1 MLLDTVDNFNGIE
14 RLIVIAVGLDTPID
28 QKASYTRSQLYRAIT
43 RAQMMVLVVNEV
55 VRGGWLEFL
64 ARVEFDDKK
73 EFDIKQEIKRNVRG
87 NARAVLEK
95 EREKQKEM
103 REKAEEVSQR
113 HHLEDTEQGNEYD
126 KQDYDDAMGIKQK
139 QDYDTCL
146 RSGVWDTSPSDS
158 IRGIGRS
165 IEEIGCDGFM
175 PLQNL
180 ENDVPDHG
188 NARDSQAQSVE
199 MKEADLDV
207 EGVADWP
214 RHVDPDLDEEGVA
227 TWIQTVIP
235 GDLGKQYAAGLR
247 DGLIDS
253 DCMDSFPLGGDE
265 LTEYG
270 IQKKHCRAILA
281 KWGKRKREASVPVSV
296 TAAPPAAPLAAP
308 VKAHHQ

>member
-1 MLLDTVDNFNGIE
+1 
-14 RLIVIAVGLDTPID
+14 
-28 QKASYTRSQLYRAIT
+28 
-43 RAQMMVLVVNEV
+43 MMVLVVNEV

-73 EFDIKQEIKRNVRG
+73 EFDIKQEMKRNVRG
-87 NARAVLEK
+87 NARAVLEQ
-95 EREKQKEM
+95 ERKNEM

-113 HHLEDTEQGNEYD
+113 HQLGDTEQGKDLER
-126 KQDYDDAMGIKQK
+126 KKGHHDDAMGIKQK
-139 QDYDTCL
+139 QDYDACL

-165 IEEIGCDGFM
+165 IEEISTDGFM

-180 ENDVPDHG
+180 ENDVPDYG
-188 NARDSQAQSVE
+188 YARDSQAQSVE

-207 EGVADWP
+207 EGVADW
-214 RHVDPDLDEEGVA
+214 L
-227 TWIQTVIP
+227 QTVIP

-253 DCMDSFPLGGDE
+253 DGMDSFPVGGDE

-270 IQKKHCRAILA
+270 IEKKHCRAILA
-281 KWGKRKREASVPVSV
+281 KWGKRKSAAVGAGASVPAVAPTTSASYNPSLNSNDDPSDLVLREIVEVVS
-296 TAAPPAAPLAAP
+296 ASSSSSGGSNSKSSRSRRRSRKHPGIPKWESSCASSI
-308 VKAHHQ
+308 